1 MNRRLLLTLFCCVIS
16 FSVAYA
22 EEEKTE
28 KNEFTPVDLS
38 GHFTQSMQKKL
49 AEFDNPS
56 LPPGT
61 YNFGDVEFELGKG
74 IIQLGSL
81 YKEECPDKVTK
92 IEVNH
97 KLKALHIIQGTA
109 FGGGPNV
116 PGSKSH
122 VQDDTRVGEYVIHY
136 DDKSK
141 AEIPI
146 VYGKDV
152 RDWWFRKD
160 EKEPSDSKVV
170 WENDNKAAGRYKCRV
185 RLYMTTWKNPHPDK
199 KVVSIDYNGR
209 KTETAAAP
217 FCMAISYEK

>member
-49 AEFDNPS
+49 AEYDNPS

-116 PGSKSH
+116 LGTRTH
-122 VQDDTRVGEYVIHY
+122 VEDDTRV
-136 DDKSK
+136 
-141 AEIPI
+141 
-146 VYGKDV
+146 
-152 RDWWFRKD
+152 
-160 EKEPSDSKVV
+160 
-170 WENDNKAAGRYKCRV
+170 EN
-185 RLYMTTWKNPHPDK
+185 M
-199 KVVSIDYNGR
+199 
-209 KTETAAAP
+209 
-217 FCMAISYEK
+217 